1 MYEYHNNILSIPARL
16 LYEDWNLM
24 AYKTYLSLCCR
35 KKLIRTKEG
44 KGKGNEAFVS
54 FYDLPEDIK
63 AICIKELGNPKEV
76 VIRNQLENYIL
87 PDPAAAKFFAE
98 HRKPNGRSLSLEE
111 QIEKATSCMIL
122 NAIQMVFKD
131 RSVQVRMFGRKTTK
145 IWKNISEA
153 VNAINPNKWT
163 FSLPG
168 NPIRLKQRYQDYLQT
183 GYSLFI
189 HKGEGTANA
198 AKIKGEIADFILAQY
213 CLPIKLTIPMLLIRY
228 NQEREVREWGE
239 LTEKAIYNWLYQP
252 EQERVWTLARHG
264 REVWKRK
271 FGHTLTRNKE
281 NWFPNSYWAIDGTKL
296 DWIHFDENS
305 SNKMGAKL
313 KIDVLFDVYSEKII
327 GWSLSFTENHTDHF
341 KAIKMAINEAG
352 CRPYYLTYDNQS
364 AHNSERMQN
373 LYSSIV
379 AVEGGTHHANK
390 VRQHNNPSEQ
400 LFNRLQ
406 QEVITK
412 FWFSDGQGVSVKR
425 DDHRMNEDF
434 ILENKNYLK
443 TTDQLYQAWEAAV
456 NLWNNGEHS
465 NFKKSRNEVYT
476 HEMPIREEL
485 SLWDIMDKLWIEE
498 TKRKV
503 TYKAHG
509 LDLQIS
515 DKKYQFEVYNN
526 ANNEIDLE
534 FRRKNVGKKFIVR
547 YDPEL
552 LDSYIQLCEKDSEG
566 KTTVIAFAQPKRR
579 HENIPALMKEGDKE
593 AWAKDQKVKEL
604 EYNRDYA
611 DYKALL
617 QRTGITPE
625 KEMEAQELLIKMKG
639 SLPKKERNRIE
650 SEENIFSR
658 L

>member
-1 MYEYHNNILSIPARL
+1 MYEYHNNLLSIPARL
-16 LYEDWNLM
+16 LYKDWRLM
-24 AYKTYLSLCCR
+24 SYQKYQTLCRR

-44 KGKGNEAFVS
+44 RGKGNEAFVS

-63 AICIKELGNPKEV
+63 AVCIKNLGNPQEEV
-76 VIRNQLENYIL
+76 VRNQLENYIL

-98 HRKPNGRSLSLEE
+98 HRKPNGKYLSIEE
-111 QIEKATSCMIL
+111 QIEKATSCAIL
-122 NAIQMVFKD
+122 NAIQTIFKEN
-131 RSVQVRMFGRKTTK
+131 SVRIKMFGHKKTK
-145 IWKNISEA
+145 IWENVSEA
-153 VNAINPNKWT
+153 VNALNPNKWM

-168 NPIRLKQRYQDYLQT
+168 NAIRLKGKYQDYLQK

-213 CLPIKLTIPMLLIRY
+213 CLPVKLSIPMLLIRY
-228 NQEREVREWGE
+228 NQEREVKGWEK
-239 LTEKAIYNWLYQP
+239 LTEKSIYNWLYQP
-252 EQERVWTLARHG
+252 EQERIWTLARHG
-264 REVWKRK
+264 RETWKRK
-271 FGHTLTRNKE
+271 FGHTLVRNKE
-281 NWFPNSYWAIDGTKL
+281 NWFPNAYWAIDGTKL

-305 SNKMGAKL
+305 SNKMGANL

-341 KAIKMAINEAG
+341 KTIKMAVNEAG

-364 AHNSERMQN
+364 AHKSERMQN
-373 LYSSIV
+373 LYNSLV
-379 AVEGGTHHANK
+379 AIHGGTHHANK
-390 VRQHNNPSEQ
+390 VKQHNNPAEQ

-412 FWFSDGQGVSVKR
+412 FWFSDGQGITVKK

-434 ILENKNYLK
+434 IQKNKDLLR
-443 TTDQLYQAWEAAV
+443 TTEQLYQAWEAAV
-456 NLWNNGEHS
+456 TLWNKGIHPQ
-465 NFKKSRNEVYT
+465 FKESRNKVYT
-476 HEMPIREEL
+476 HQMPVREKL
-485 SLWDIMDKLWIEE
+485 SLWDIMDKMWIEE
-498 TKRKV
+498 TKRPV

-515 DKKYQFEVYNN
+515 DKKYQFEVYD
-526 ANNEIDLE
+526 ANNNIDLE
-534 FRRKNVGKKFIVR
+534 FRRKNVGKKFIIR

-552 LDSYIQLCEKDSEG
+552 LDSYVQLCEKDSEG
-566 KTTVIAFAQPKRR
+566 KTTVIAFAQPKRH
-579 HENIPALMKEGDKE
+579 HENIPALMNEGDKE
-593 AWAKDQKVKEL
+593 TWVRDQKVKEE

-611 DYKALL
+611 DYRALL
-617 QRTGITPE
+617 RRTGITPE
-625 KEMEAQELLIKMKG
+625 KEIEDQEFLIKMKG
-639 SLPKKERNRIE
+639 SLPKQKRSQIE